1 MCDLNEEDRRN
12 LLLLISRPET
22 PIKANEALAV
32 AVLQQ
37 KLQTTLP
44 LAPPEP
50 NGAAPTRAERRR
62 AAKAK

>member
-1 MCDLNEEDRRN
+1 MCELNDEDRRN

-37 KLQTTLP
+37 KLQVMVP
-44 LAPPEP
+44 PIPEP
-50 NGAAPTRAERRR
+50 DGATPNRGERRR
-62 AAKAK
+62 AAKT